1 MNHAVEIEP
10 VGKEFR
16 TQNKW
21 SMRKTSTIVGLGFA
35 VPWLIGFVFLFL
47 WPFAAS
53 LYWSFC
59 DFDLVNPPTAVGFE
73 NYRRIAGDVWQGRGF
88 GLAVGNTLYYV
99 AFSVPL
105 SIAVGVI
112 LASTLSQDI
121 RGQGVFRT
129 IIYLPSVLPVVAV
142 SILWLWIMDPQ
153 RGWANWLLEGLGLP
167 PQNWL
172 TQSRSLF
179 SPESL
184 ALAASEPLGNWQL
197 AGAKDALILLTLWG
211 VGNYMVIYLAAI
223 KDVPAALYEAAKID
237 GAGPIRRFWTIT
249 LPMLSPVLFFHLVIG
264 LIRGVQTFTSVYVLS
279 EGTGEPGGS
288 LMMISLQ
295 LFKSA
300 FADLQVGYASAMAW
314 IVLVILAGI
323 TYWLFQS
330 SRHWVHYRVLN

>member
-1 MNHAVEIEP
+1 
-10 VGKEFR
+10 
-16 TQNKW
+16 
-21 SMRKTSTIVGLGFA
+21 
-35 VPWLIGFVFLFL
+35 
-47 WPFAAS
+47 
-53 LYWSFC
+53 
-59 DFDLVNPPTAVGFE
+59 
-73 NYRRIAGDVWQGRGF
+73 
-88 GLAVGNTLYYV
+88 
-99 AFSVPL
+99 
-105 SIAVGVI
+105 
-112 LASTLSQDI
+112 
-121 RGQGVFRT
+121 
-129 IIYLPSVLPVVAV
+129 VVAV

-184 ALAASEPLGNWQL
+184 ALAANEPLGNWQL